1 MKLRGGMLVAWAG
14 VACAAGLGLALGLG
28 GCAVEPSPERDQIV
42 ADALPAAVIPGVW
55 GEAARRGSVPDG
67 WVTSLNDRGLEAVVG
82 EALKNNLDL
91 RAAQARLDQAG
102 AAAAAAGASLKP
114 VVDATGGGV
123 AQGGASDNRVTS
135 RGVGLNMSWELD
147 VWGRVRSQEAAA
159 TELYEGAELDFEFAR
174 QSIAAAAAKAYFLAT
189 ETLQQQSLAA
199 ADVEAGEEMSRVI
212 GLRRT
217 AGKATEQDARLA
229 QAELSASKNRLAA
242 AENAHDQAVRALE
255 TLLGRYPSNELSTG
269 ATLPEMPGDVPAG
282 IPSEVLERR
291 PDVAAAERRVRGAFQ
306 NVQAK
311 ELAKLPRIALTSG
324 IGVNSD
330 LTDLT
335 SRGGGFFNVGANFF
349 APVFDGGARDAEV
362 RIATAEQEQALAA
375 YGQTALKAFLD
386 VENALGGE
394 ATLAEREALIAAAVR
409 DAEEALRLRTLE
421 ADAGKADTLSVLQ
434 LQRQVFTGRSAL
446 VALRTARR
454 SQRVDLH
461 MALGGDFE

>member
-1 MKLRGGMLVAWAG
+1 
-14 VACAAGLGLALGLG
+14 
-28 GCAVEPSPERDQIV
+28 
-42 ADALPAAVIPGVW
+42 
-55 GEAARRGSVPDG
+55 
-67 WVTSLNDRGLEAVVG
+67 
-82 EALKNNLDL
+82 
-91 RAAQARLDQAG
+91 
-102 AAAAAAGASLKP
+102 
-114 VVDATGGGV
+114 
-123 AQGGASDNRVTS
+123 
-135 RGVGLNMSWELD
+135 
-147 VWGRVRSQEAAA
+147 
-159 TELYEGAELDFEFAR
+159 
-174 QSIAAAAAKAYFLAT
+174 
-189 ETLQQQSLAA
+189 
-199 ADVEAGEEMSRVI
+199 
-212 GLRRT
+212 
-217 AGKATEQDARLA
+217 
-229 QAELSASKNRLAA
+229 
-242 AENAHDQAVRALE
+242 VRALE

-269 ATLPEMPGDVPAG
+269 ATLPEMPGEVPAG

-324 IGVNSD
+324 IGVNSG

-349 APVFDGGARDAEV
+349 APVFDGGAREAEV
-362 RIATAEQEQALAA
+362 RIATAEQEHALAA

-434 LQRQVFTGRSAL
+434 LQRQVFAGRSAL

-454 SQRVDLH
+454 SLRVDLH